1 MPTARPFAYNTG
13 STLSN
18 TVQYGDIAV
27 LTGDTLPSG
36 VDWWNGPDED
46 LGYVIATENSS
57 GNQPNPLSVPAY
69 LNFFRTNSPSD
80 EFFITLANYVTGQN
94 FTTALQASN
103 YLLTNGYW
111 TSFKLRSISAGANFS
126 LYSTNGVVYGWGGNG
141 SGQLGINTTGNRST
155 PVAVCGGLTFSQI
168 SAGDFAGNS
177 FALGITTSGIA
188 YSWGDDTYGQ
198 LGISGDADP
207 RSTPVAVCGGLT
219 FSQVSAG
226 GTHSLGLTTT
236 GIVYAWGNNLDQS
249 FSPCGQLGD
258 NTSVGKFTPVAVCG
272 GLTFSQVSA
281 GEYFSLGI
289 TTTGIAYGWGD
300 NTGGQLGDNTIV
312 DKSTPIAVCGGL
324 TFSQISAGNN
334 HSLGLT
340 TTGIVYGWGANNTG
354 ALGDNTIVS
363 KITPIAICG
372 GLTFSQIS
380 AGNQH
385 SLGITAG
392 GIAYAWGNNSSGQ
405 LGDSTLVSRLTPVAV
420 CGGLTFSQVV
430 AGTSYSLGIT
440 RLGVVYAWG
449 TNFSGQ
455 IGVNKPLS
463 VSSPISV
470 VGGLNFCQ
478 ISAGYGS
485 LVTQGFSLGVTTNG
499 VAYAWGIGTG
509 GVKGDNITEC
519 RITPVAV
526 CGGLI
531 FSQISTGRDHTLGI
545 TTSGIA
551 YAWGTNGVGQL
562 GDDTITAKC
571 TPIAVCGGLTFS
583 QISAGNQFSLG
594 ITTTGVAYG
603 WGTNA
608 TGQLGDNT
616 IVSKRTPVAVCGG
629 LTFSQLSAGRGSS
642 GFSLGITTTGI
653 AYAWGVNTNG
663 QLGDNSITSRITPVA
678 VCGGLTF
685 SQISAGGSHSL
696 GITTTGIA
704 YAWGLNTNGQ
714 LGDNSITSRITPVEV
729 CGGLT
734 FSQISAGDSYCLG
747 ITTTGVAYGWGLNTN
762 GQLGDNTTVS
772 KRTPIAVCGG
782 LTFSRISAG
791 GGHSLGITTTGEAYA
806 WGVNGSGQLGDG
818 ANYFVTPT
826 AVCNL

>member
-1 MPTARPFAYNTG
+1 MPTTRPFAYNTG

-18 TVQYGDIAV
+18 TAQFGNIAV
-27 LTGDTLPSG
+27 LTGLTLPGG
-36 VDWWNGPDED
+36 VQWWMGPDED
-46 LGYVIATENSS
+46 LGYVITEQNTA
-57 GNQPNPLSVPAY
+57 GNQPNPLSIPAFLGFY
-69 LNFFRTNSPSD
+69 RTSSFSD
-80 EFFITLANYVTGQN
+80 SLYITLANRITGQN

-111 TSFKLRSISAGANFS
+111 TSFRLTSISAGANFA
-126 LYSTNGVVYGWGGNG
+126 LYSTNGVAYGWGGNG
-141 SGQLGINTTGNRST
+141 FGQLGINTTVNRLT

-168 SAGDFAGNS
+168 SAGDSSNAFS
-177 FALGITTSGIA
+177 LGITSTGVA
-188 YSWGDDTYGQ
+188 YAWGDDTYGQ
-198 LGISGDADP
+198 LGIAGDFDS
-207 RSTPVAVCGGLT
+207 RITPVAVCGGLT

-226 GTHSLGLTTT
+226 GYHSLGITTS
-236 GIVYAWGNNLDQS
+236 GIAYAWGKNND
-249 FSPCGQLGD
+249 FGSPIGQLGD
-258 NTSVGKFTPVAVCG
+258 NTDIDRQTPVAVCG

-281 GEYFSLGI
+281 GENFSLGM
-289 TTTGIAYGWGD
+289 TTTGIIYAWGD
-300 NTGGQLGDNTIV
+300 NTSGQLGDNTIV
-312 DKSTPIAVCGGL
+312 NKSTPIAVCGGL
-324 TFSQISAGNN
+324 TFSQISAGNT
-334 HSLGLT
+334 HSIGLT
-340 TTGIVYGWGANNTG
+340 TTGIVYAWGSNG
-354 ALGDNTIVS
+354 AGQLGDNTIVS
-363 KITPIAICG
+363 KRTPIAICG

-405 LGDSTLVSRLTPVAV
+405 LGDNTLVSRLTPVAI
-420 CGGLTFSQVV
+420 CGGLTFSQVA
-430 AGTSYSLGIT
+430 AGTSFSLGIT

-449 TNFSGQ
+449 SNFTGQ
-455 IGVNKPLS
+455 IGINKPLS

-485 LVTQGFSLGVTTNG
+485 LVTQGFSLGVTTTG

-509 GVKGDNITEC
+509 GVKGDNIIEC

-526 CGGLI
+526 CGGLT

-562 GDDTITAKC
+562 GDNTITAKS
-571 TPIAVCGGLTFS
+571 TPVAVCGGLTFS

-594 ITTTGVAYG
+594 LTTTGIAYG

-616 IVSKRTPVAVCGG
+616 IVSQRTPIAVCGG

-696 GITTTGIA
+696 GITTTGVA

-714 LGDNSITSRITPVEV
+714 LGDNSITSRITPVAV

-734 FSQISAGDSYCLG
+734 FSQISAGDSYSLG
-747 ITTTGVAYGWGLNTN
+747 ITTTGVAYAWGLNTS

-772 KRTPIAVCGG
+772 KRTPVAICGG
-782 LTFSRISAG
+782 LTFSRVSAG
-791 GGHSLGITTTGEAYA
+791 GGNSLGITTTGVAYA

-818 ANYFVTPT
+818 ANYVITPT
-826 AVCNL
+826 AVCNI